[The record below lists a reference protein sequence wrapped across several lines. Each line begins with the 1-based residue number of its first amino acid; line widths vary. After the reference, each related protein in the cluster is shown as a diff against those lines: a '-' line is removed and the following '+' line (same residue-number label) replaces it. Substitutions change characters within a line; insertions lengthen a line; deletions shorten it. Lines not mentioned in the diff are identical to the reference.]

1 MNNFDLFSAI
11 LSSEALTDSA
21 INFSVFSRQQRLFWD
36 VRVPANINKVCL
48 NSYRTHLEL
57 KGLSLPQFTTT
68 PFEKQIPLLE
78 RNEWADEALSRLEVK
93 MRSLGLS
100 VLLATLLLAT
110 VVEGKGGR
118 GGGGRGGGGR
128 SAGR

>member
-21 INFSVFSRQQRLFWD
+21 INFSVFSWQQRLFWD

-48 NSYRTHLEL
+48 NSYHI
-57 KGLSLPQFTTT
+57 PT

-93 MRSLGLS
+93 MRSFGLS

-110 VVEGKGGR
+110 EELSRPGGETEPEMKR
-118 GGGGRGGGGR
+118 ML
-128 SAGR
+128 